1 MFFHSACVTDH
12 MESLATAAVH
22 AGRDDLTALGVHVP
36 SLDAS
41 TTYPLP
47 SIERGGDSYEVLAT
61 GGHPVV
67 DGSLVYQRLWNPNV
81 DRFERA
87 VAQLE
92 DADEAVAFAT
102 GMAAISA
109 VLLAAVAAGTPHVV
123 AVRPL
128 YGGTDHLLAT
138 GLLGTRV
145 TWAGVDEIAD
155 AIEADTGLVV
165 LESPGNPT
173 LDLVDIA
180 AVVRAAG
187 DVPVMVD
194 NTFAT
199 PVLQQ
204 PLALGATLSV
214 HSATKFMGGHG
225 DLMGGVVACDEAWA
239 PRLRQVRAITGALL
253 SPSNAY
259 GLHRGLQTLP
269 IRVKAQQEGARAV
282 AEWLLTRGEVDA
294 VMWSGLPQFDV
305 DGIAARQMAGPGS
318 VLAFGM
324 ADGFD
329 AAAVVT
335 SACRLIVHAVSLGG
349 VDTLIQHPAALTHRP
364 VEGDAKPS
372 QSVLRLSVG
381 LEDPADLI
389 ADLSQAF
396 DAVHQR
402 G

>member
-1 MFFHSACVTDH
+1 MRRPVASGCHDGPQRVRRFPRSAGERGVLLEGFTVRSLRREVSSVRWTADAVSFHSACVTDH
-12 MESLATAAVH
+12 MESRATAAVH
-22 AGRDDLTALGVHVP
+22 AGRGDLAALGVHVP

-47 SIERGGDSYEVLAT
+47 GIERGGDSYEVLAT

-145 TWAGVDEIAD
+145 TWARVDEIAD
-155 AIEADTGLVV
+155 AIEADTSLVV

-173 LDLVDIA
+173 LDLIDIA

-187 DVPVMVD
+187 DAPVMVD

-225 DLMGGVVACDEAWA
+225 DLMGGVVACDEAWRRGCVRCA
-239 PRLRQVRAITGALL
+239 PSRGRCCRPRTRTGCTVGCRRYRFGSRRSRKARAP
-253 SPSNAY
+253 SPS
-259 GLHRGLQTLP
+259 G
-269 IRVKAQQEGARAV
+269 
-282 AEWLLTRGEVDA
+282 
-294 VMWSGLPQFDV
+294 
-305 DGIAARQMAGPGS
+305 
-318 VLAFGM
+318 
-324 ADGFD
+324 
-329 AAAVVT
+329 
-335 SACRLIVHAVSLGG
+335 C
-349 VDTLIQHPAALTHRP
+349 
-364 VEGDAKPS
+364 
-372 QSVLRLSVG
+372 
-381 LEDPADLI
+381 
-389 ADLSQAF
+389 
-396 DAVHQR
+396 
-402 G
+402 